1 MNARFAHLPIVVMA
15 AVGSACA
22 IDLDAQVATA
32 VGGFERTLQISSGP
46 GAVDLDVQTGSGS
59 ITVRRGADTE
69 VRVVAQIRAHRG
81 FWNSRSAEERV
92 RALEANPPIV
102 QSGNAIRLGEIEDR
116 ELRRNVSIS
125 YDLTVP
131 GNTRVRSRSGS
142 GSVDIASVQGP
153 VEARTGSGRITIG
166 RIEGQVTAETG
177 SGAIEVLG
185 AGGGLSART
194 GSGSVEGRDLSG
206 MVEAH
211 TGSGRIRVAYAGAG
225 DGDFS
230 TGSGGISVVGL
241 RGRMRA
247 HAGSGSIAIE
257 GQPSGNWHVD
267 SGSGGISLRLPADA
281 AFDLV
286 ARSSSGGIHTNHPIQ
301 AQGALSRNSLQG
313 RVRGGGPRLDLSTGS
328 GTIRLE

>member
-1 MNARFAHLPIVVMA
+1 MNARVAYFPILILT

-32 VGGFERTLQISSGP
+32 VGGFERSLQVTAP
-46 GAVDLDVQTGSGS
+46 VDLDVQTGSGS
-59 ITVRRGADTE
+59 ITVRRGTDSE

-102 QSGNAIRLGEIEDR
+102 QSGNSITLGEIEDR

-125 YDLTVP
+125 YDLIVP
-131 GNTRVRSRSGS
+131 MNTRVRSRSGS
-142 GSVDIASVQGP
+142 GSVDIASVEGP

-166 RIEGQVTAETG
+166 QIAGAVTAETG
-177 SGAIEVLG
+177 SGSIEVLG

-194 GSGSVEGRDLSG
+194 GSGSVEGRDLAG
-206 MVEAH
+206 TVQAH
-211 TGSGRIRVAYAGAG
+211 TGSGRIRVAYTGPG

-247 HAGSGSIAIE
+247 HAGSGSIAVE
-257 GQPSGNWHVD
+257 GQPVGDWHVD
-267 SGSGGISLRLPADA
+267 SGSGGISLRLPPDA

-301 AQGALSRNSLQG
+301 AQGALTRNSLQG

-328 GTIRLE
+328 GSIRLE